1 MANAKVRRSRIG
13 ALLIPMSGLR
23 RFVQIIAFLC
33 TLIVGMAALSL
44 IITQTAWFRDWL
56 RGFIVRQAEQ
66 YVNGTVTIGRL
77 EGNLFFGVRV
87 EGLDISM
94 NGSPVIDIGGIDL
107 DYSVLSLL
115 SGNTVLD
122 RIQLDRPVIRLTRT
136 GDSWNLAHLLK
147 ERPESPDKSRP
158 AFRIDDLGVN
168 DGTVY
173 VDAQGVT
180 SAVNIPRRVEH
191 LNASLGIRSTPDD
204 LRVDIR
210 DARLATVEPS
220 LEVVSLGAV
229 YRDKGEL

>member
-1 MANAKVRRSRIG
+1 MADAKVRRGRLGS
-13 ALLIPMSGLR
+13 LLIPMSGLR
-23 RFVQIIAFLC
+23 RFVQIVAFLC

-56 RGFIVRQAEQ
+56 RGFIVRQAAQ

-94 NGSPVIDIGGIDL
+94 DGSPVVEIDGVDL
-107 DYSVLSLL
+107 DYSVLTLL
-115 SGNTVLD
+115 SGETVLD
-122 RIQLDRPVIRLTRT
+122 RIHVDRPVIRLTRT

-147 ERPESPDKSRP
+147 ERPESKEKSRP
-158 AFRIDDLGVN
+158 AFRIEDLGVN

-173 VDAQGVT
+173 IDAPGVT

-191 LNASLGIRSTPDD
+191 LNASLAISSTPDD
-204 LRVDIR
+204 LRVDLR
-210 DARLATVEPS
+210 DARLATSEPS
-220 LEVVSLGAV
+220 LEVVSLAAV
-229 YRDKGEL
+229 